1 MEILPGD
8 CAEDC
13 LRGVESFAVSTS
25 EQDQRTLFG
34 DRSTARHGHVKDV
47 HSALGAQLR
56 QFLGRL
62 GINRTQVNAQRA
74 RTHASESVVRSVI
87 DAHDDFV
94 IWKAGEQ
101 HVATGRKLSNAI
113 RYSAAILDKFLR
125 FAAIPVV
132 RGKLEAGFKKALRDG
147 TT

>member
-1 MEILPGD
+1 MEILSGD

-13 LRGVESFAVSTS
+13 LRGVESCAVSTS
-25 EQDQRTLFG
+25 EQDQRALFSERSAAR
-34 DRSTARHGHVKDV
+34 DRHIQDV

-56 QFLGRL
+56 QFLRRL
-62 GINRTQVNAQRA
+62 GINRTQVNAQRSA
-74 RTHASESVVRSVI
+74 THASESVIRSVI
-87 DAHDDFV
+87 DAHDGFV
-94 IWKAGEQ
+94 IRKAGEQ

-132 RGKLEAGFKKALRDG
+132 SGQLKAGLK
-147 TT
+147 